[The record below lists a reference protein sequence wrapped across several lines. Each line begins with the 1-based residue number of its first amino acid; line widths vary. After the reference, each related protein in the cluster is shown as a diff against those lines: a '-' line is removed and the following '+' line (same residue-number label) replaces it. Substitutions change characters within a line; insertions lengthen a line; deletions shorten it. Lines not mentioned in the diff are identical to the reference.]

1 MEKSTI
7 ELLTEYNIDPK
18 NTAIRQYYDA
28 DNLWRTLHIE
38 RDENKHSAF
47 LAWLL
52 SHDAEGTNSPLI
64 MLLNLL
70 VMRSVDG
77 QMDEHLKM
85 AILKAGLMIKS
96 ASVNTEVAVSRLSA
110 LNSNDRLDI
119 YAVCDVEGVE
129 DFARLEIIIEN
140 KVGASEGKE
149 KSKKFEDWEKGL
161 SQTQRYYYACHDNRK
176 DDNTVQLFVF
186 LTAKE
191 QSSIDGHFIRISYQ
205 DLVDYILEPYINR
218 SGLDDHTKMAIKEYL
233 RILGN
238 PYNKNN
244 TILAT
249 TMEEKELLK
258 DFYIRNEALF
268 KRAIDVMIETST
280 DDEERNDFVELKK
293 VVNRTSRGHRNYTI
307 NGIGN
312 YSMYQVIEEFA
323 KYLMQNGKS
332 IQDVDDIC
340 KQYSKASKNWV
351 LLSDDKTKVYRYQYE
366 RDGKTYSHYHEFSF
380 NGKNYYSMKE
390 WGGDEKGKFTKLM
403 EGINNNYPSF
413 QIEEIN

>member
-1 MEKSTI
+1 MNMEKSTI

-140 KVGASEGKE
+140 KGVVFSVTRDNCNVIKYVQIQDKKDIPTIQGSKYVQADTKGIFARIKEALDGNKLVLFSGTPCHVAALKLFLHKDYEKLFTISVICHGVPSQKMFLDYIDYLERKHKGKLIDINFRDKE
-149 KSKKFEDWEKGL
+149 KNGWSITLSYTIERRKKKKYFVSNKLSPYFIGFLKGMIVRESCHNCL
-161 SQTQRYYYACHDNRK
+161 FAGLNHESDIMLGDFWGFKERYAHLKSFFGFSIFSVNTEIGSRIMSMIKMNMEYGPVDTDDVFDSLNTNLKHSTIM
-176 DDNTVQLFVF
+176 DDNYYL
-186 LTAKE
+186 LM
-191 QSSIDGHFIRISYQ
+191 D
-205 DLVDYILEPYINR
+205 DY
-218 SGLDDHTKMAIKEYL
+218 
-233 RILGN
+233 
-238 PYNKNN
+238 
-244 TILAT
+244 
-249 TMEEKELLK
+249 
-258 DFYIRNEALF
+258 
-268 KRAIDVMIETST
+268 
-280 DDEERNDFVELKK
+280 
-293 VVNRTSRGHRNYTI
+293 
-307 NGIGN
+307 
-312 YSMYQVIEEFA
+312 
-323 KYLMQNGKS
+323 
-332 IQDVDDIC
+332 
-340 KQYSKASKNWV
+340 
-351 LLSDDKTKVYRYQYE
+351 
-366 RDGKTYSHYHEFSF
+366 
-380 NGKNYYSMKE
+380 
-390 WGGDEKGKFTKLM
+390 
-403 EGINNNYPSF
+403 
-413 QIEEIN
+413 